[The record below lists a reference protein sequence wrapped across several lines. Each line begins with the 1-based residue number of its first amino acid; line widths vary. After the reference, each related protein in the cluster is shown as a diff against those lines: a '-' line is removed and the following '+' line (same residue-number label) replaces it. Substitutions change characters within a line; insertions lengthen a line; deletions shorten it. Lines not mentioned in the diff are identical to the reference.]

1 MNNTEDILYISD
13 AKSYDDKK
21 IITIIT
27 KRKNIHKINKKTFSF
42 YLNNEF
48 IICKKVRYI
57 VNNTHNSII
66 YVSKKDI
73 VIEKNKANIRNIKLN
88 NILQENE

>member
-1 MNNTEDILYISD
+1 MSSTDILYISD

-27 KRKNIHKINKKTFSF
+27 KRKSIHKINKKTFSF

-48 IICKKVRYI
+48 IICKKVKSI

-66 YVSKKDI
+66 YVNKKDI
-73 VIEKNKANIRNIKLN
+73 VIEKNKTNIRNIKLN